1 LGLAGAFLALV
12 GLWTSWVPH
21 RAAALSL
28 SGWDLAEFIRF
39 VPGAMIP
46 HELFFLPACCAG
58 ITLALIAANFP
69 IRSTR
74 LTTKSLLSHFP
85 IFLVA
90 LALMLAILPPYPDL
104 FQGYR
109 LAMWRWRYVM
119 GAGGAL
125 LVLLSAFSGR
135 WPARLVGGLLL
146 ALALAGSLPALWQ
159 FLQVR
164 NELEAVYGSGLGWG
178 WGLGVFLLG
187 WGLVGISGGRSLFSR
202 QASNA

>member
-1 LGLAGAFLALV
+1 LGLVGALLALV
-12 GLWTSWVPH
+12 GLWGSWVPH

-28 SGWDLAEFIRF
+28 SGWDLAEFVRF

-58 ITLALIAANFP
+58 IALVLANGQICKSANLSICPFVHLP
-69 IRSTR
+69 IC
-74 LTTKSLLSHFP
+74 LF
-85 IFLVA
+85 A

-119 GAGGAL
+119 GVGGAL
-125 LVLLSAFSGR
+125 LALLSAFSGR

-164 NELEAVYGSGLGWG
+164 NELEAAYGAGLGWG
-178 WGLGVFLLG
+178 WGLPVFLIG

-202 QASNA
+202 QTGRA